1 MPIKGNCTAY
11 GRKQNRAK
19 VLDKM
24 VTFAATQDQLDL
36 LQKHARS
43 QGMSVSAMI
52 RNSLCESGYLH
63 IDQQ

>member
-1 MPIKGNCTAY
+1 MPKGNSTDY
-11 GRKQNRAK
+11 SRKTNRAK